1 MTSTKTIPTILKTDT
16 RGRVRTPPDQ
26 REALMALFDQSAMSG
41 AAFARL
47 HGIRYTTLSH
57 WRRMR
62 RRKEEGSTTPHS
74 PVLFHEVV
82 VGSVPQAR
90 DGIEVNLPLGARVQ
104 LNGPE
109 QIPLVAALARH
120 LREAERC

>member
-1 MTSTKTIPTILKTDT
+1 
-16 RGRVRTPPDQ
+16 
-26 REALMALFDQSAMSG
+26 MALFDQSAMSG

-120 LREAERC
+120 RDRHVARVAGGRDHGDRPVAWGQAGEQLA

>member
-16 RGRVRTPPDQ
+16 RGRVRTPPEQ

-41 AAFARL
+41 ATFARM
-47 HGIRYTTLSH
+47 HGIRYTTFSH

-62 RRKEEGSTTPHS
+62 RRKESGSAMPHS
-74 PVLFHEVV
+74 PVLFQEVV
-82 VGSVPQAR
+82 VGSAPPPR
-90 DGIEVNLPLGARVQ
+90 DGIEVHLSLGARVQ

-120 LREAERC
+120 LRETERC